1 VVRNEAVVVAFA
13 ASPSDVEDERNKLE
27 EVVRELNLTWSRTLQ
42 ARLELIRWE
51 THAYPGVGRDAQ
63 DVINQQLRDDYDIF
77 IGIMWGKFGSPTERA
92 GSGTEEEF
100 RRAWRR
106 HEAKDD
112 VQIMFYFKDTP
123 IAPSKTDPSQ
133 LARVQSF
140 KSELGDGGVL
150 HWTFNTV
157 EQFEGLLRM
166 HLARQ
171 MQSRPSAAAAGSRQ
185 KPAARSADDDDQR
198 ATEEEPGILDLM
210 EVFEERFETVN
221 EIVTRIG
228 AETSDLGE
236 RMSTRTIDIT
246 TARAE
251 AAGDLSRSDAKKLVN
266 KAADDMNRYVTRAGA
281 EIPILWEALREGIQ
295 ALGKAAT
302 LSVDLDQG
310 DLSKVKEG
318 RAAVTTLETALD
330 GAHESMLGF
339 RHTVHSLPRMT
350 TMLIKAKRSTLEIL
364 DELLQGLEDGKRDA
378 TEAGKV
384 LDAILSGQGDA

>member
-1 VVRNEAVVVAFA
+1 
-13 ASPSDVEDERNKLE
+13 
-27 EVVRELNLTWSRTLQ
+27 
-42 ARLELIRWE
+42 
-51 THAYPGVGRDAQ
+51 
-63 DVINQQLRDDYDIF
+63 
-77 IGIMWGKFGSPTERA
+77 
-92 GSGTEEEF
+92 
-100 RRAWRR
+100 
-106 HEAKDD
+106 
-112 VQIMFYFKDTP
+112 MFYFKDTP

-133 LARVQSF
+133 LARIQSF
-140 KSELGDGGVL
+140 KSELGDEGVL

-171 MQSRPSAAAAGSRQ
+171 MQSRPSAADAGSRP

-236 RMSTRTIDIT
+236 RMSTRTAEIT

-251 AAGDLSRSDAKKLVN
+251 AEGDLSRSEAKKLVN

-281 EIPILWEALREGIQ
+281 EIPILREALREGIQ

-339 RHTVHSLPRMT
+339 RRTVHSLPRMT
-350 TMLIKAKRSTLEIL
+350 TMLNKAKRSTLEIL